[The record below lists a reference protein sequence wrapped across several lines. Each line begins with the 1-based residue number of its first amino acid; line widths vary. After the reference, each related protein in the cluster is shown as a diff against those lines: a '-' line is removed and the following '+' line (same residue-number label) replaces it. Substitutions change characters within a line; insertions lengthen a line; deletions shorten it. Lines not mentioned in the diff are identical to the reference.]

1 MRTSMEALTL
11 AKELGLNPE
20 AIRQAMFDCS
30 GDSWALRRLDRINP
44 AWPGKDMQNAVILSE
59 SANSG
64 FPMISLMD
72 ELASNL
78 SREAVDD
85 LLSQK

>member
-1 MRTSMEALTL
+1 MRTGIEVLTL
-11 AKELGLNPE
+11 AKELGLDPE
-20 AIRQAMFDCS
+20 TIRQAMFDCS
-30 GDSWALRRLDRINP
+30 GDSWALRRLDRIKP
-44 AWPGKDMQNAVILSE
+44 AWPGKDMQNAMILSE

-64 FPMISLMD
+64 FPMISLMA

-85 LLSQK
+85 LLDQI